1 MARATGKELTLLK
14 RLYIFYKEDEN
25 RYAGKLLPQDTPG
38 LTECLEAGWI
48 APSKDVPGKYRITA
62 DGALE
67 LRFAGEEVDDEHNG
81 T

>member
-1 MARATGKELTLLK
+1 MATATAKELNLLK
-14 RLYIFYKEDEN
+14 DLYYFRKEDEN
-25 RYAGKLLPQDTPG
+25 RYAGKLLPQDTLG

-67 LRFAGEEVDDEHNG
+67 LRFAGEEVDDQHD
-81 T
+81 